1 MEEHQLRLLLD
12 HLFPMELEQM
22 AILTLKELLEFYS
35 QIFSFSQQ
43 PFVIQSQIVWTY
55 PSSYPL
61 VIILVEL

>member
-35 QIFSFSQQ
+35 RIFSFSQQ